1 MKVLVLILA
10 SNSDDFNQFQELWR
24 KYMKLDSDFE
34 CYFIK
39 ADPNIESDTLII
51 DDTIYVKTLELYENI
66 FYKTQKAFQY
76 FDKRLNEFDY
86 IFRTNLS
93 SCIIFSKYKK
103 WLNTLPKEKVYNGNI
118 LWAGEYIYASGCGFT
133 CSPDVIKIF
142 NKTETKQILLD
153 DVTFG
158 KICMDNNIQVTS
170 APLNNINLMNLE
182 DEIRWFNSF
191 DRSFHLR
198 LKSEDRNNDITLYK
212 ILLGLYYHIYIV

>member
-10 SNSDDFNQFQELWR
+10 SDSDNYNQFQELWR
-24 KYMKLDSDFE
+24 KYMNLDKDFE

-39 ADPNIESDTLII
+39 ANPNISEDVIQI
-51 DDTIYVKTLELYENI
+51 NDTIYVKTLELYENI

-76 FDKRLNEFDY
+76 FNSRLNEFDY

-103 WLNTLPKEKVYNGNI
+103 WLNTQPKENLYNGSI
-118 LWAGEYIYASGCGFT
+118 LWAGPYIYASGCGFT
-133 CSPDVIKIF
+133 CSPDVIRIF
-142 NKTETKQILLD
+142 NNTTTQQIYLD

-158 KICMDNNIQVTS
+158 KICMDNNIKVSS

-182 DEIRWFNSF
+182 EELQWFNSY
-191 DRSFHLR
+191 DCSFHFR
-198 LKSEDRNNDITLYK
+198 LKSDDRSQDIQMYK
-212 ILLGLYYHIYIV
+212 LLLGLFYQIF